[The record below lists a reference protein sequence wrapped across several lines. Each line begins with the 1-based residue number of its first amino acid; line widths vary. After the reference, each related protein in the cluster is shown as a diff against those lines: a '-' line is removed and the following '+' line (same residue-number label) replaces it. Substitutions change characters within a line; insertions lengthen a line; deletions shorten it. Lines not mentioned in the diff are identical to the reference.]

1 MSIPLPP
8 PIGDG
13 FQTSPSSVNYV
24 DVHAKDNLQER
35 TNTGLVHGAP
45 WNPGVILTKDSLE
58 VPLENLIP
66 LTNPRS
72 EPSRPTLLPIFRA
85 PLSADRP
92 LEESLPNFYQE
103 LRNSL
108 SPFLQA
114 KLEGND
120 QTEKGDKDPDV
131 SALDATV
138 NLFASFLGRSE
149 HLKRAVVEKEGME
162 GTQKMLQSLP
172 STSLQASL
180 FLGERLEKELAG
192 HLSEIGSNDPSY
204 DLLTRVFGLLQE
216 TRQVL
221 YGLV

>member
-1 MSIPLPP
+1 M
-8 PIGDG
+8 
-13 FQTSPSSVNYV
+13 
-24 DVHAKDNLQER
+24 
-35 TNTGLVHGAP
+35 
-45 WNPGVILTKDSLE
+45 
-58 VPLENLIP
+58 
-66 LTNPRS
+66 
-72 EPSRPTLLPIFRA
+72 
-85 PLSADRP
+85 
-92 LEESLPNFYQE
+92 
-103 LRNSL
+103 
-108 SPFLQA
+108 
-114 KLEGND
+114 EGND

-162 GTQKMLQSLP
+162 GTKKMLQSLP